1 MYMPSKRLDI
11 EQFTLNTRP
20 KQLKTWLEKL
30 EELKNIHGQDMVLY
44 TLNPSTNVNFFIS
57 NKEDVFL
64 NIEQNYISENCS
76 MTLKQW
82 IEAIKILISKFGETS
97 FLYLD
102 RENSTMF
109 FLSPIE
115 D

>member
-1 MYMPSKRLDI
+1 MPSKRLNI
-11 EQFTLNTRP
+11 EQFILNSRP
-20 KQLKTWLEKL
+20 KQLKIWLQKL
-30 EELKNIHGQDMVLY
+30 EELKQNHGLDMVLY
-44 TLNPSTNVNFFIS
+44 TVNPETDVNFFIT

-64 NIEQNYISENCS
+64 NIEQNYISANCS

-109 FLSPIE
+109 FLSPME

>member
-1 MYMPSKRLDI
+1 MYMPSKRLNI
-11 EQFTLNTRP
+11 EQFTLNSRP
-20 KQLKTWLEKL
+20 KQLKIWLQKL
-30 EELKNIHGQDMVLY
+30 EELKEINGQDMVLY
-44 TLNPSTNVNFFIS
+44 TVNNETNVNFFIT
-57 NKEDVFL
+57 NKEDIFL
-64 NIEQNYISENCS
+64 NIEQNQIAENCS

-82 IEAIKILISKFGETS
+82 IESIKILISKFGENS

-109 FLSPIE
+109 FLSPME